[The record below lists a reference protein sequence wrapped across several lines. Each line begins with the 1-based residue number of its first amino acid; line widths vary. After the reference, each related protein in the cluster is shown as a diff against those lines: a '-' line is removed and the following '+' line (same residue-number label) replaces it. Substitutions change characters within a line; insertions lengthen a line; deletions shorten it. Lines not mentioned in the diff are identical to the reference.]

1 MLFRSGYI
9 EELFSRWSNTTLS
22 DTTARIGSDG
32 SIKLPPRITQT
43 SLWHGE
49 RKHQTPMTA
58 LILASW
64 LACMAPPRG
73 FEPGEIAR
81 AMKDPAREY
90 LTSLSAGGATPAQI
104 IERLFSEGKI
114 FTRELN
120 SLQELK
126 TETTNLLEKI
136 ITVGVEATTKALIS
150 S

>member
-1 MLFRSGYI
+1 
-9 EELFSRWSNTTLS
+9 
-22 DTTARIGSDG
+22 
-32 SIKLPPRITQT
+32 
-43 SLWHGE
+43 
-49 RKHQTPMTA
+49 
-58 LILASW
+58 
-64 LACMAPPRG
+64 MAPSRG

-90 LTSLSAGGATPAQI
+90 LTSLSASGATPAQI